1 MTQTLQ
7 LYEHGPRHGPGRG
20 VPPEEAQAVLTAL
33 TQLREVCRALEEELL
48 RLMGATEPIPESLDD
63 VD

>member
-1 MTQTLQ
+1 MTAARPTAR
-7 LYEHGPRHGPGRG
+7 PRHEARQVLPPRGR
-20 VPPEEAQAVLTAL
+20 AL
-33 TQLREVCRALEEELL
+33 RAVCRALEEEVL